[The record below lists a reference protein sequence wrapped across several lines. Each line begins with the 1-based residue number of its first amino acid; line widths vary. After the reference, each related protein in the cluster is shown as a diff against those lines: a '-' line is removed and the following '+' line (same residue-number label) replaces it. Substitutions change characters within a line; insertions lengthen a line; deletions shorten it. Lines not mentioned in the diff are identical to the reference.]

1 MLTCL
6 FGRNT
11 FNLPYCFCLGAL
23 DLQFSYQGFVASTT
37 AVTNCETSCGGPIDA
52 EPYLNW
58 IACSSPFASMNA
70 TKSSQAFPLSLWS
83 ARLPTQRRRS
93 SVIWERTLSN
103 KLGSVMPF
111 NNSVSVLFT
120 APVPSR
126 LIEPSA
132 ASDANNDG
140 APSIFRSTETP
151 VMLSGSIIFLAG
163 VNISQLSQQKRRNRI
178 PHEKFAHLPF

>member
-1 MLTCL
+1 
-6 FGRNT
+6 
-11 FNLPYCFCLGAL
+11 
-23 DLQFSYQGFVASTT
+23 
-37 AVTNCETSCGGPIDA
+37 
-52 EPYLNW
+52 
-58 IACSSPFASMNA
+58 MNA

-151 VMLSGSIIFLAG
+151 VMLLGSIIFLASRDWVG
-163 VNISQLSQQKRRNRI
+163 IRFHQLQSLRNKKGATGFLLRSLPIAPSTCGPRFPPAKAAWPYKTLSNYNPFRDLSRI
-178 PHEKFAHLPF
+178 LSL